1 MFFAT
6 WDSQNFG
13 EVRIRSKESSDVGQ
27 WRSLKMVGIRVKRT
41 WQSVQTSRQALMS
54 RRVTLKYLYTCMYTS
69 IILYY
74 IYYIYI
80 YIILYILYI
89 YYIIYII
96 YYTYYIIY
104 ILYYIYTQT
113 LQLPI
118 EIYIITCMYIYICTK
133 KRRTWKSP
141 GPPKD
146 PFHPSPG
153 QRCWYRHCSLQFCGR
168 GGTSHRNPQ
177 RVTQP
182 PSLGDFVG
190 NWENFDVVLG

>member
-1 MFFAT
+1 MAQP
-6 WDSQNFG
+6 QNG
-13 EVRIRSKESSDVGQ
+13 WHQGKANLAICANIQTSIDVKESYFKVPVH
-27 WRSLKMVGIRVKRT
+27 MYVYINNII
-41 WQSVQTSRQALMS
+41 
-54 RRVTLKYLYTCMYTS
+54 LYIIYY
-69 IILYY
+69 IYILYY
-74 IYYIYI
+74 IYINIILYILYIIHIILYIYI
-80 YIILYILYI
+80 YIILYIHTDPPITHRNIYNYVYVYI
-89 YYIIYII
+89 Y
-96 YYTYYIIY
+96 
-104 ILYYIYTQT
+104 
-113 LQLPI
+113 
-118 EIYIITCMYIYICTK
+118 MHK

-190 NWENFDVVLG
+190 NWENFDVVLGWNGVGWGRHLL

>member
-74 IYYIYI
+74 ILYI
-80 YIILYILYI
+80 YIIYI

-96 YYTYYIIY
+96 Y
-104 ILYYIYTQT
+104 ILYYIYYI
-113 LQLPI
+113 L
-118 EIYIITCMYIYICTK
+118 YIIHIILYIYYIIYTH
-133 KRRTWKSP
+133 R
-141 GPPKD
+141 
-146 PFHPSPG
+146 PSNYP
-153 QRCWYRHCSLQFCGR
+153 
-168 GGTSHRNPQ
+168 
-177 RVTQP
+177 
-182 PSLGDFVG
+182 
-190 NWENFDVVLG
+190 